1 MTLFYGGAS
10 PQFLK
15 RGDFTKNQQGQFII
29 LSVPEAVTDAAQQV
43 KLLPMGVVPSR
54 KGEFLVDALAF
65 KEMYAYYKGRAI
77 DIVVDYEHQTLA
89 DVQAPA
95 GGWIKELHLKAD
107 GIYADVEWT
116 DKAKAYIAN
125 KEYRYLSPVV
135 FRRKSDGRAVVLQS
149 VALTNVPA
157 VDGMEPIIN
166 SMKLEGGTDMDFMK
180 QLAKALGLAED
191 ATEAQVMEA
200 VVALNKGTQQTDVV
214 ANKAVLDALA
224 LPETAKVDD
233 VTGAIIAL
241 KNPAGYVS
249 VAAFKALEDK
259 INAKDSENL
268 VQMALSAGKI
278 TPAQKNWADELA
290 LKDPAGF
297 KKFIETAP
305 QVVPLEEVAGGGT
318 AKKAPAGMDE
328 SVNKLLG
335 VSKEDIE
342 KYGKET
348 E

>member
-1 MTLFYGGAS
+1 M
-10 PQFLK
+10 
-15 RGDFTKNQQGQFII
+15 I

-43 KLLPMGVVPSR
+43 KLLPLGVVKSR

-77 DIVVDYEHQTLA
+77 DIVVDYEHQTLE

-95 GGWIKELHLKAD
+95 SGWIKELYLKED
-107 GIYADVEWT
+107 GVHADVEWT
-116 DKAKAYIAN
+116 DKAREYIAN

-157 VDGMEPIIN
+157 IDGMEPIIN

-200 VVALNKGTQQTDVV
+200 VVALAKGQQTEVV

-224 LPETAKVDD
+224 LPETAKIDD

-241 KNPAGYVS
+241 KNPGGYVP
-249 VAAFKALEDK
+249 VADFNALKAK
-259 INAKDSENL
+259 IDAKESESL

-278 TPAQKNWADELA
+278 TPAQKAWADELA

-297 KKFIETAP
+297 AKFVETAP

-318 AKKAPAGMDE
+318 TKKAPAGMDE